1 MVLYYNNVNK
11 GESRPVREAR
21 SVRVHRAISRR
32 DIVRELRQRVE
43 ETRRRNRQR
52 IEKNRR

>member
-1 MVLYYNNVNK
+1 MKVP
-11 GESRPVREAR
+11 RPVRAR
-21 SVRVHRAISRR
+21 PVRVRGAVSRR